1 MVIVLFLRR
10 LPLEQDEEG
19 REFLRRI
26 LTAELL
32 FSFAPLL
39 EIYINVL
46 ARARERLT
54 VSGASS
60 VFKRPKCVSLTEVVG
75 SFKDMPAE
83 ALRFL
88 DEHDRFD
95 RTL

>member
-39 EIYINVL
+39 EIYIDVL

-54 VSGASS
+54 VSGAS
-60 VFKRPKCVSLTEVVG
+60 VFKYPKCVSLPEVGG
-75 SFKDMPAE
+75 SFTDMTE
-83 ALRFL
+83 AL
-88 DEHDRFD
+88 
-95 RTL
+95 